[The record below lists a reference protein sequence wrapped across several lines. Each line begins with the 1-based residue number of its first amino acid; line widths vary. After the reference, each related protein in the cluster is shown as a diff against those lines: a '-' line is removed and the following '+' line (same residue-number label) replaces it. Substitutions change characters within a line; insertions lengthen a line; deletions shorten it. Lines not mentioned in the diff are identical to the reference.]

1 MGNSLSN
8 QTIIL
13 LSRPD
18 GMPTERNFEFR
29 ESAVPEPQAGQVV
42 VRSIYL
48 SVDPY
53 MRGRMNEG
61 KSYIEPYRL
70 GEAIAGGVVGEIVQS
85 KSDHF
90 QVGDKVLGMLSW
102 QIYNVVEVKAL
113 RKIDDTIAPL
123 SAYLGVIGLTG
134 LTAYFGL
141 LDIGRPQEGETV
153 VVSGAAGAVGM
164 VVGQIA
170 KIKGARVVGIAG
182 TDEKTRYLEKELGFD
197 AAINYKTA
205 ADLRDALRQACPN
218 GVDVYFDNVGGTVS
232 DAVMSLLND
241 YARIPLCGAIS
252 SYNSTGEDLGPR
264 IQSQLIKTRS
274 LIKGFVFADYAA
286 RTNEGLQDLVKWL
299 SEGKLKYEETIV
311 EGFEYVPQA
320 FLQLFEG
327 KNLGKMLVKVNE
339 S

>member
-13 LSRPD
+13 LSRPE

-29 ESAVPEPQAGQVV
+29 ESEVPEPQAGQVV

-61 KSYIEPYRL
+61 KSYIEAYRL
-70 GEAIAGGVVGEIVQS
+70 GEAIAGGVVGEIIQS
-85 KSDHF
+85 KSDHY

-102 QIYNVVEVKAL
+102 QMYNVVEAKAL
-113 RKIDDTIAPL
+113 RKIDDSIAPL
-123 SAYLGVIGLTG
+123 SAYLSVIGLTG

-182 TDEKTRYLEKELGFD
+182 TDEKTQYLEKELGFD

-205 ADLRDALRQACPN
+205 GNLRDALQQACPN

-252 SYNSTGEDLGPR
+252 SYNSTDEDLGPR
-264 IQSQLIKTRS
+264 IQTQLIKTRS

-286 RTNEGLQDLVKWL
+286 RTNDGLQDLVKWL

-311 EGFEYVPQA
+311 EGFEHVPQA

-339 S
+339 R